1 VEDRCS
7 DDRELRP
14 LPSAEAAAR
23 RVSDLWDVQ
32 QASGHRR
39 LTGSPPAPATGRQIA
54 ARVACDLY
62 GCGELRLVA
71 AGIRVALDTDPDLT
85 VFVVGLAD
93 DIALAFGDAVPD
105 RVEVV
110 PGVPLDAPA
119 TDAVRAIRGRR
130 DAAVRVAAR
139 LVRDGSADACVLAG
153 RADVGFAAATFALS
167 LLPGAT
173 RPVLA
178 ADIGPLLAAPGP
190 VFLLDVSGRSDGD
203 PAGFAQSALLG
214 SGVARARTGIDR
226 PAVAALVGSRASVD
240 DAGRRRA
247 LGVLDKHAEAGL
259 FRFVGPIDVSEL
271 RTAPQ
276 PPQVV
281 ITDGFSGNVLREALS
296 VVGGGPTEARAAA
309 AGTTPTPRGGGLVV
323 GLEGVVV
330 LGEATAGVPAEV
342 YADAI
347 ALAAQAHRDG
357 VVRATAASL
366 ADLVAWRRMSA
377 GLNPV
382 LP

>member
-1 VEDRCS
+1 VEDRGS

-14 LPSAEAAAR
+14 LPPAEAAAC
-23 RVSDLWDVQ
+23 RVSDLRYVQ

-39 LTGSPPAPATGRQIA
+39 LTASPPAPATGHQIA

-62 GCGELRLVA
+62 GIGELSLTA
-71 AGIRVALDTDPDLT
+71 AGIRRALDADPDLT
-85 VFVVGLAD
+85 VLVVGLVD
-93 DIALAFGDAVPD
+93 DVATAFGDVVPE
-105 RVEVV
+105 RVDVV
-110 PGVPLDAPA
+110 PGAPLDVPA
-119 TDAVRAIRGRR
+119 EDAVRAIRGRR
-130 DAAVRVAAR
+130 DASVRIAAR

-178 ADIGPLLAAPGP
+178 AGIGPLLSAPGP
-190 VFLLDVSGRSDGD
+190 VFLLDVSGRSDSD
-203 PAGFAQSALLG
+203 PAGFAQSAVLG
-214 SGVARARTGIDR
+214 IGLARARTGIDR
-226 PAVAALVGSRASVD
+226 PTVAALVGSGTAVD
-240 DAGRRRA
+240 DAARRRA
-247 LGVLDKHAEAGL
+247 LSVLGKHAEAGL
-259 FRFVGPIDVSEL
+259 FRFAGPIGVGEL
-271 RTAPQ
+271 RTTPQ

-281 ITDGFSGNVLREALS
+281 ITDGFSGNVLLQALT
-296 VVGGGPTEARAAA
+296 VVGGRQTEALAAA
-309 AGTTPTPRGGGLVV
+309 AGTTPARSGGLVV

-330 LGEATAGVPAEV
+330 LGEATAGVPGPS

-366 ADLVAWRRMSA
+366 ADLVAWRRLSA